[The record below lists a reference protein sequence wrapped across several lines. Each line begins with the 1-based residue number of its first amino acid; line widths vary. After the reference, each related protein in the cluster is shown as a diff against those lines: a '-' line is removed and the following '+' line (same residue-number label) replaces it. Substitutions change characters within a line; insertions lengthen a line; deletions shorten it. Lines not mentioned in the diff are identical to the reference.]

1 MIWNKKN
8 HQPQFG
14 RNQSITHLQVA
25 ILLLCCQGRWLIV
38 GAILNWSYFG
48 LSQKQLA
55 THWRTKRMRT
65 VCCRIYVATGHLMC
79 FVQLRSVP
87 TSHASRVYHNL
98 CTITLGRLQPW
109 SLCCLVP
116 IVLSNMP
123 RDEFVVRCV
132 PGFVHVCQKIC
143 PVVPP
148 VEDIVPRLAQRSIG
162 FPTECNTVRYGTL
175 IACKSCRWIGWTVP
189 AAQTKQT
196 AELTNWITEGELR
209 LKRGHQTISNGS
221 WCNVFND
228 AKQRLVGMGSIFLV
242 CYSKPVNPHDATLS
256 RVARATFIFFIG
268 VGVQTSWHLGPAAF
282 TGVASIFRCI
292 ILTHFNHRNR
302 ILRIECWYPVVSYH
316 RRPSVVSFSVV
327 VCILDL

>member
-242 CYSKPVNPHDATLS
+242 CYSNPWTPMMLLCHVLPVQLS
-256 RVARATFIFFIG
+256 FFYWCWCANIVTFGASG
-268 VGVQTSWHLGPAAF
+268 VYR
-282 TGVASIFRCI
+282 RCVNFS
-292 ILTHFNHRNR
+292 LHNFNT
-302 ILRIECWYPVVSYH
+302 
-316 RRPSVVSFSVV
+316 F
-327 VCILDL
+327 

>member
-14 RNQSITHLQVA
+14 RNQSITVLLYTSASNYPAIVLPRTVVNNRGHPQLELFWIVAKTIGHTLANKTYVDCLLQN
-25 ILLLCCQGRWLIV
+25 LCCDRP
-38 GAILNWSYFG
+38 A
-48 LSQKQLA
+48 
-55 THWRTKRMRT
+55 
-65 VCCRIYVATGHLMC
+65 MC

-98 CTITLGRLQPW
+98 CTMTLGRLQPW

-116 IVLSNMP
+116 IALSNMP
-123 RDEFVVRCV
+123 RDEFAARCV

-143 PVVPP
+143 PVVRP

-221 WCNVFND
+221 WCNVFKD

-242 CYSKPVNPHDATLS
+242 CYSNPWTPMMLLSPVLPVQLWFFLLVLLCKHRDLWGQRRLQAL
-256 RVARATFIFFIG
+256 RQFFI
-268 VGVQTSWHLGPAAF
+268 A
-282 TGVASIFRCI
+282 
-292 ILTHFNHRNR
+292 
-302 ILRIECWYPVVSYH
+302 
-316 RRPSVVSFSVV
+316 
-327 VCILDL
+327 